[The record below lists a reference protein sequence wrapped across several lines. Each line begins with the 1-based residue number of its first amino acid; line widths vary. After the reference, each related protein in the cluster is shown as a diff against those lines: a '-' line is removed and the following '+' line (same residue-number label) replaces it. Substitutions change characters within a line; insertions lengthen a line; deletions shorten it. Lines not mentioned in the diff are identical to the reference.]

1 MNLYYK
7 KRVIHELT
15 YRDEDFSVSW
25 KDMGR
30 HIQTPING
38 CGVGYFND
46 LPYPKERDSR
56 IDEYLIKKGIAIRN
70 KDGDL
75 EVTEKT
81 SEFIERFNEL
91 LNNI

>member
-7 KRVIHELT
+7 KIVIDELT
-15 YRDEDFSVSW
+15 FEDGDFSTSFGN
-25 KDMGR
+25 MER
-30 HIQTPING
+30 HIETHW
-38 CGVGYFND
+38 GYFNN